1 MKLFLK
7 GERCFGSKCAVER
20 RKYPPGEHG
29 QGRRKISEFGLQLA
43 EKQKIRSIYGVLER
57 QFRKHFEEAER
68 RPGMTGPN
76 LLSILES
83 RLDNVVFRLG
93 FASSRN
99 QARQIV
105 RHGHITLNGRKTNIP
120 SALVREGDTIGVAS
134 KSRENEYFSVLKGEL
149 TEKTV
154 PRWLTLEADTL
165 SGRVAAAPARDDIDT
180 MVNEQ
185 LVVEYYSR

>member
-120 SALVREGDTIGVAS
+120 SALVREGDTIGVAA

-165 SGRVAAAPARDDIDT
+165 SGRVAASPARDDIDT